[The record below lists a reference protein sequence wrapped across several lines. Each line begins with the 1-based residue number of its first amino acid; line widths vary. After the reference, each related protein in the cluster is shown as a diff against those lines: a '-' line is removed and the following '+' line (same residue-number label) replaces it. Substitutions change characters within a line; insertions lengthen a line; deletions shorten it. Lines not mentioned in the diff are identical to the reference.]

1 MAQILFG
8 FGGCIISDG
17 VNIATFTGGE
27 GTIEYIPYQKRVRAV
42 NGNWINKLK
51 GYDVKITCNK
61 LYNIDSDD
69 YVQYQK
75 LARALSGNFVGTNQT
90 LTITPRND
98 STITDS
104 LSYECYLDSSF
115 KPEDVHRVKTGQVSG
130 LTFMCST
137 LKNGIP
143 TLISDTTEQD
153 YWNGTDLYVDDG
165 ADQYID
171 DLG

>member
-75 LARALSGNFVGTNQT
+75 LAHALSGNFVGTNQT
-90 LTITPRND
+90 LTVTPRND
-98 STITDS
+98 STIDNS

-115 KPEDVHRVKTGQVSG
+115 KPEDLHRIKLGQVAG
-130 LTFMCST
+130 LTFTCST
-137 LKNGIP
+137 LKIGIP
-143 TLISDTTEQD
+143 AVFSDSTAGI
-153 YWNGTDLYVDDG
+153 YWDGTDQYYDG
-165 ADQYID
+165 TDVYYNG
-171 DLG
+171 LG